1 MTLGFYKYV
10 GDDNMPPGD
19 NSFIK
24 MSLKKPIPLFSGE
37 YSELY
42 VSFLFFIYLLFRC
55 KVNLFF

>member
-24 MSLKKPIPLFSGE
+24 MFKKQ
-37 YSELY
+37 LY